1 MTDWLADLEEG
12 ERNCLEPS
20 PQAGWISPMLA
31 TLTAQRFSDPD
42 WIFERKLDGER
53 ALAVRNGIKVRLL
66 TRNRKSIGKTYPEL
80 VAALSD
86 QACDDF
92 VVDGEIVT
100 FEDGVTSFSRLQQRM
115 QITDPKAARASS
127 VPVYYYLFDIPYLD
141 GRSLAGLPLR
151 RRKSILKRVV
161 SFEDPLRYT
170 AHRNRDGE
178 AYFHQA
184 CEKGWEGVIA
194 KRAAAPYR
202 HGRSKDWLKFKCAK
216 GQELV
221 IAGFTKPKRSRTGF
235 GALLVGYYDGD
246 ALRFAGKV
254 GTGYDD
260 AFLAD
265 FRHRLETLT
274 RQTSPFADQIPEKDV
289 TWVSPQLVGEFGFT
303 EWTKNGKL
311 RHPRFLGL
319 RHDKEPEDVV
329 RETPDG

>member
-1 MTDWLADLEEG
+1 MTDWFADLEEG
-12 ERNCLEPS
+12 ERNCLKPS
-20 PQAGWISPMLA
+20 PKAGWISPMLA
-31 TLTAQRFSDPD
+31 TLIAQRFSDPD
-42 WIFERKLDGER
+42 WIFEHKLDGER
-53 ALAVRNGIKVRLL
+53 ALAVRDGAKVRLL

-92 VVDGEIVT
+92 VADGEIVT
-100 FEDGVTSFSRLQQRM
+100 FKNGVTSFSRLQQRM
-115 QITDPKAARASS
+115 QITDPKKARASPI
-127 VPVYYYLFDIPYLD
+127 PVCYYLFDIPYLD
-141 GRSLAGLPLR
+141 GCSLADLPLR
-151 RRKSILKRVV
+151 RRKSLLKRAV

-178 AYFHQA
+178 AYFRQA

-194 KRAAAPYR
+194 KRAGAPYR
-202 HGRSKDWLKFKCAK
+202 HGRSRDWLKFKCAK

-221 IAGFTKPKRSRTGF
+221 IGGFTKPKRSRIGF

-246 ALRFAGKV
+246 ALRYAGKV

-265 FRHRLETLT
+265 FRQRLETLT
-274 RQTSPFADQIPEKDV
+274 RQTSPFADQIPEKGV
-289 TWVSPQLVGEFGFT
+289 TWVTPQLVGEFGFT
-303 EWTKNGKL
+303 EWTRNGKL

-319 RHDKEPEDVV
+319 RHDKEPENVV
-329 RETPDG
+329 RETPDD